1 LIFSIFECLKTQS
14 MKRLFLLSIAIIY
27 LFVFNEATNAQ
38 TPQWLW
44 AKNAVGTGD
53 EMATSNA
60 VDVSGNAYVAGYF
73 RSTTLTFGSTILKNK
88 DSTGYHYDVFLAKY
102 DANGNIKWAKS
113 AGGMDQD
120 YSYSIAVDLYGNIY
134 MAGCFEGPTIAFDS
148 IILTNTNSSGSDDIF
163 IVKYNSSGK
172 LLWAKNPCGS
182 GADYAI
188 SISADSTGKIYLAGF
203 FRSSTLTFGSTI
215 LTNADTTGW
224 TANIF
229 LVKYDTSGNVLWAK
243 STKQMKGETRDAFTN
258 SVAVESSGNAY
269 LTGSFNNDT
278 IIFGFDTLINS
289 SQGGETFLAKYD
301 TNGNILWIIGD
312 TGQFNLSSV
321 AVDSIGNAYTIG
333 YFTSPKLIFNSD
345 TLWNAGFR
353 DVFLTKY
360 DLNGNILWARS
371 AGGTSYDYVSSIA
384 VTASGNSYIT
394 GEFGSTN
401 LVIDS
406 IILSNSSGSGNLA
419 LYLIQFDNNGNVKW
433 AKSASGLGCINSVAV
448 DKLGNAYVT
457 GYFWSSNISF
467 DISTLI
473 NSGNFD
479 IFLTKSDSGVLTGT
493 PEFYSSLKISIY
505 PNPASDN
512 LTIESPQK
520 SEIEIVNLQG
530 QLTKSFTAIS
540 NKTTIDVSGFAKGI
554 YFVKV
559 KTKNGVAVKKFVKE

>member
-1 LIFSIFECLKTQS
+1 
-14 MKRLFLLSIAIIY
+14 
-27 LFVFNEATNAQ
+27 
-38 TPQWLW
+38 
-44 AKNAVGTGD
+44 
-53 EMATSNA
+53 
-60 VDVSGNAYVAGYF
+60 
-73 RSTTLTFGSTILKNK
+73 
-88 DSTGYHYDVFLAKY
+88 
-102 DANGNIKWAKS
+102 
-113 AGGMDQD
+113 
-120 YSYSIAVDLYGNIY
+120 
-134 MAGCFEGPTIAFDS
+134 
-148 IILTNTNSSGSDDIF
+148 
-163 IVKYNSSGK
+163 
-172 LLWAKNPCGS
+172 
-182 GADYAI
+182 
-188 SISADSTGKIYLAGF
+188 
-203 FRSSTLTFGSTI
+203 
-215 LTNADTTGW
+215 
-224 TANIF
+224 
-229 LVKYDTSGNVLWAK
+229 
-243 STKQMKGETRDAFTN
+243 
-258 SVAVESSGNAY
+258 VESSGNAY